1 MEQKDDFSGL
11 FRFDFS
17 DSFFPGSLKRK
28 VYINKTVLYAN
39 LKDSDKL
46 NFQILLIFIFKLITL
61 RRIGGGQSETRNDFK
76 TLLVKHY

>member
-1 MEQKDDFSGL
+1 MQS
-11 FRFDFS
+11 
-17 DSFFPGSLKRK
+17 PLKRK

-61 RRIGGGQSETRNDFK
+61 HRIGGGQSETRNDFK
-76 TLLVKHY
+76 TFIISIINFNILKEA